1 MSLPGLILTQGDPAT
16 WPNPVAG
23 KTAIGVNDAGAVCI
37 KQSNGT
43 VTVLGEGGGAS
54 VGGHKQSS
62 SVGTVDILVT
72 AAVWTEIISLTGVLR
87 TIPIVIALTNI
98 ADFRRVTIKLAFPTL
113 PTGSII
119 QLYSDT
125 DLIATFTTD
134 GLITSGVFN
143 VYGDNGAWVLE
154 SSQFP
159 AA

>member
-1 MSLPGLILTQGDPAT
+1 MQGDPAS
-16 WPNPVAG
+16 WSKPVAG

-37 KQSNGT
+37 KQSDGT
-43 VTVLGEGGGAS
+43 VTVLGDGGGAS
-54 VGGHKQSS
+54 VSGHKQSS

-72 AAVWTEIISLTGVLR
+72 SAIWTEIVSLSGVLR
-87 TIPIVIALTNI
+87 TIPIVISLTNI
-98 ADFRRVTIKLAFPTL
+98 ADFRRIAIKLLFPTL

-125 DLIATFTTD
+125 DLIATFTAD

-143 VYGDNGAWVLE
+143 VYGDDGDWVLE

-159 AA
+159 AT